1 MSQETDHPATGV
13 RRSLEDGIAEWRSY
27 VRRRQAIHD
36 VDVDELED
44 VTSEAGVSAMP
55 SFYVYKDGKVVDQI
69 VGASKEKLDYLLR
82 KYSSSGQS
90 SSAAAAAGGDSSC
103 LCTVL

>member
-1 MSQETDHPATGV
+1 MVHQITSTDEFKSTVGSGVVIVDFTATWCGPCKMIGPFFDDLSKKYTGLKFV
-13 RRSLEDGIAEWRSY
+13 K
-27 VRRRQAIHD
+27 

-69 VGASKEKLDYLLR
+69 VGASKEKLEALVQ
-82 KYSSSGQS
+82 KYSQ
-90 SSAAAAAGGDSSC
+90 
-103 LCTVL
+103 